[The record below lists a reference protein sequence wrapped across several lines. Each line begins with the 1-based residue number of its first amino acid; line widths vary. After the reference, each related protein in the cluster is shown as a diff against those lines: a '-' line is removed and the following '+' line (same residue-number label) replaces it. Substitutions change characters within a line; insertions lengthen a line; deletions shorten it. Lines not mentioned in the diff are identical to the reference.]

1 MKDGNGLR
9 VNFRGVERA
18 LSKKLLMKVVSIKSM
33 LMVVI
38 ATIGLVVAI
47 YLAGSSDERWREFS
61 GAYSVKTI
69 RSESITRQFSFY
81 RPLDLS
87 AGAALIFVLHGSM
100 GSGDSIREETGY
112 EFDMLADQRGVI
124 VVYPDGYKNHWN
136 DCRGEA
142 DYVANIENVDDIVF
156 FKDMINFFV
165 RQEGVDPERI
175 YVAGHSNGGQMAYRL
190 ALEAPEVFQAIAVVS
205 ASLPSVDNL
214 DCEESS
220 LPVSIAMF
228 NGTEDELN
236 PYDGGLVAVAGNTS
250 RGLVRSSLET
260 ARYWKQLAGIE
271 SSAVSIVHP
280 ETDGVIDTSTYE
292 QRWSSGNGTE
302 VRLYTLR
309 GSGHAIPRTA
319 LSGDAENQADISAPS
334 EIVSFFLER

>member
-1 MKDGNGLR
+1 MRAIKLITLVVVVIMVATIIWVDYPGERENGFRSSLSGGYR
-9 VNFRGVERA
+9 VQ
-18 LSKKLLMKVVSIKSM
+18 SVVS
-33 LMVVI
+33 
-38 ATIGLVVAI
+38 
-47 YLAGSSDERWREFS
+47 D
-61 GAYSVKTI
+61 
-69 RSESITRQFSFY
+69 SISRQFSFY
-81 RPLDLS
+81 RPAHLS
-87 AGAALIFVLHGSM
+87 AGAPLIFVLHGST
-100 GSGDSIREETGY
+100 GSGDSVRVETGF
-112 EFDMLADQRGVI
+112 EFDVLADRHGFI
-124 VVYPDGYKNHWN
+124 VAYPDGYKNHWN
-136 DCRGEA
+136 DCRGRA
-142 DYVANIENVDDIVF
+142 DYAANFEQIGDVGF
-156 FKDMINFFV
+156 FKEMVHFFV
-165 RQEGVDPERI
+165 DREQVDPGRV

-214 DCEESS
+214 DCEESF

-319 LSGDAENQADISAPS
+319 LSSDAENQADISAPS